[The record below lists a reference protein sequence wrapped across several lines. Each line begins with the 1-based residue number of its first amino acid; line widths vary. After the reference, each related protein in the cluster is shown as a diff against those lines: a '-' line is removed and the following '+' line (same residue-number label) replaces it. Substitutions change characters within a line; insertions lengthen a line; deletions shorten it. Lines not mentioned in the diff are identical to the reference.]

1 MKRTMKRF
9 MAFVLA
15 AVMVLG
21 MSMTAMAEETPTG
34 HTLTIKSKESGHTYE
49 VYQIFAGDYY
59 ESVGLKEEEHGTL
72 SNVVWGSGID
82 AGKKTALLT
91 ELKAYVANPDVE
103 DEDPNKQPFADCETA
118 ADVAEVLGEHET
130 LAEPFAKIVSNY
142 LSTDE
147 NDKTIAVQ
155 GEQADTD
162 GVISYT
168 ASDLADGYYFV
179 LDTVKTGDEALT
191 SYSKFILQVVDDAEV
206 LAKTDSPE
214 IGKWGKDSNEV
225 GDDGN
230 SVGYGTT
237 GDVEVGDTVDF
248 RVIAYI
254 PDMTNYEKYYFG
266 ITDTMS
272 KGLTY
277 VENSAKVYIVSK
289 EGNTK
294 ENLKDWTADASKENT
309 TLTGNTWLTITEN
322 DDDTLKNTTI
332 AVGFFDGDEANQK
345 KWTNIKPVVVG
356 NDNEN
361 ETGCFLILDYQATVN
376 DLAVTEKDAI
386 TNEVELDYSNNPNED
401 SKGTTPQSEV
411 ELYTFDIDVFK
422 VAADDP
428 DVMLEGAEFA
438 LFKDKETAKEVAENP
453 AAKDASDALM
463 VADALRF
470 DFDEVKN
477 TYNLR
482 ADQTAKPDDTKD
494 AYTLKTNGEGTFN
507 VDGLDEGTYYLVE
520 LKAPDGYNRI
530 KEVITVEVKVELGDD
545 ENEEKSVTVTYYVGD
560 DENEVVDG
568 ITNDVTIAN
577 NKGTTLPE
585 TGGIGTTIL
594 YAGGILAMAAGV
606 FYITMNRKKQH
617 Q

>member
-15 AVMVLG
+15 AVMVPG
-21 MSMTAMAEETPTG
+21 MSMTAMAEDGDTG

-59 ESVGLKEEEHGTL
+59 ESADLAKEEHGTL
-72 SNVVWGSGID
+72 SNVVWGSGIAAD
-82 AGKKTALLT
+82 KTGDLMTAL
-91 ELKAYVANPDVE
+91 KGYVTNPDAE
-103 DEDPNKQPFADCETA
+103 DGEQNEPFADCETA
-118 ADVAEVLGEHET
+118 ADVAEVLGKNET
-130 LAEPFAKIVSNY
+130 LAEPFAKIVSKY
-142 LSTDE
+142 LSNVKVTATE
-147 NDKTIAVQ
+147 
-155 GEQADTD
+155 GESADD
-162 GVISYT
+162 NGVISYT

-179 LDTVKTGDEALT
+179 LDTVKIGNDALT

-225 GDDGN
+225 DANGD
-230 SVGYGTT
+230 SIGYDTT
-237 GDVEVGDTVDF
+237 GDVEVGDIVDF

-277 VENSAKVYIVSK
+277 VEGSAKVYIVPK
-289 EGNTK
+289 GNNTK
-294 ENLKDWTADASKENT
+294 DSLKAWEADTSQPNT
-309 TLTGNTWLTITEN
+309 TLTGDDWFSVTKNEN
-322 DDDTLKNTTI
+322 GDDTLKDTTTI
-332 AVGFFDGDEANQK
+332 AVGFFDGDKASEK
-345 KWTNIKPVVVG
+345 KWTDIKSVVG
-356 NDNEN
+356 EDNL
-361 ETGCFLILDYQATVN
+361 TGCFLILDYQATVN
-376 DLAVTEKDAI
+376 DLAVTETDAI
-386 TNEVELDYSNNPNED
+386 TNTVKLDYSNNPNED

-422 VAADDP
+422 VAADDEEL
-428 DVMLEGAEFA
+428 MLKGAEFA
-438 LFKDKETAKEVAENP
+438 LFKDEDTAKAVAANP

-463 VADALRF
+463 VKGALRF
-470 DFDEVKN
+470 DFDEGKN

-482 ADQTAKPDDTKD
+482 ADQTATQDDKEEM
-494 AYTLKTNGEGTFN
+494 YTLKTNEEGTFK

-530 KEVITVEVKVELGDD
+530 KEVITVEVNVDLTAK
-545 ENEEKSVTVTYYVGD
+545 EKSATVTYYVGD
-560 DENEVVDG
+560 EKTEVVPG
-568 ITNDVTIAN
+568 TTNDVTIAN